1 MRLREASVN
10 LSDERL
16 FSPQNIGYVKRGVP
30 EQLKLIF
37 GKYASR
43 LVDGEPFMT
52 EVDFLVRYLGIFP
65 EQEYNK
71 HSAHLL
77 R

>member
-1 MRLREASVN
+1 M
-10 LSDERL
+10 
-16 FSPQNIGYVKRGVP
+16 KRGDP

-52 EVDFLVRYLGIFP
+52 GVDFLVRYLGIFP

-77 R
+77 RQVPCHPKQTGIIIGLNLVVTAGF

>member
-1 MRLREASVN
+1 M
-10 LSDERL
+10 
-16 FSPQNIGYVKRGVP
+16 KRGDP